1 MAFKN
6 ITRHDNCDIYKGTR
20 YNDIEPYGFDKSKTL
35 GEMID
40 LAVLHKCP
48 IIVKAGTNAKW
59 YLKGKGRD
67 DNLLKVM
74 IEMAKYKY
82 ERPGV
87 FCIHIEY

>member
-1 MAFKN
+1 MAFKKL
-6 ITRHDNCDIYKGTR
+6 THHECDIYKGTR